1 MSYDNDAFESDPE
14 EAAERQASSHKASGP
29 TLKARAIDFLS
40 RREHSRVELQRK
52 LMRHTSEASEVEALL
67 DQLEQEKWLS
77 DERFAQSLLNRRAHK
92 LGSLRIAQE
101 LRQNGIGSD
110 AVTELL
116 ESLHESEY
124 DRAYEVWERK
134 FGSAPVDQK
143 EYAKQCRFI
152 LSRGFSSDIFNKII
166 RAAKA
171 DNFEL

>member
-1 MSYDNDAFESDPE
+1 MSHESDPFESDPE
-14 EAAERQASSHKASGP
+14 EVAERLGGAYKASGP

-52 LMRHTSEASEVEALL
+52 LMRHTSEASEIEALL

-92 LGSLRIAQE
+92 LGSRRIAQE
-101 LRQNGIGSD
+101 LRQNGIDS
-110 AVTELL
+110 ALVAELL
-116 ESLHESEY
+116 ESLNESEY

-143 EYAKQCRFI
+143 EYAKQYRFL

-166 RAAKA
+166 SAAKA
-171 DNFEL
+171 DHFQ